1 MIHDHDTSIFIL
13 PYWLDTANTTD
24 KLVFRDLNWRGIQNF
39 IIFQKYKIIRA
50 ECTWVLSSGLQ

>member
-1 MIHDHDTSIFIL
+1 MIHDHDTSIFTL

-39 IIFQKYKIIRA
+39 IIFQKYI
-50 ECTWVLSSGLQ
+50 Q